1 MHILEMVL
9 AAFAKAQT
17 LKIVRSESGM
27 WLSNGDGFPLNL
39 LTGQI
44 ERVEHDATPPLKP
57 NGWM

>member
-9 AAFAKAQT
+9 IAFAKAEK
-17 LKIVRSESGM
+17 LKIVRDKSGV

-39 LTGQI
+39 QTGQI
-44 ERVEHDATPPLKP
+44 ERVERDACPPLKP